1 MITNQLKY
9 YVLMKIKMSTD
20 CDTSG
25 LVQQQKALSQS
36 DIREALE
43 KKILSFT
50 AASTYEALP
59 NLLVTE
65 RGITFT
71 QLPPK
76 EFDPNNPV
84 ATCCVLVIDFDGAN
98 PSPEKGNYLVSD
110 SKRDYTQFFDL
121 IYDLTNWMVVKLF
134 ISDGSQ
140 EGEQKIV
147 KYLVVS
153 PQAKMGEFCHEVT
166 SLLKIMQGGV
176 VDDKYNSF
184 AFIIKSNMHTDDRM

>member
-1 MITNQLKY
+1 MLK
-9 YVLMKIKMSTD
+9 VI
-20 CDTSG
+20 SG
-25 LVQQQKALSQS
+25 LIPNQKALLQA

-50 AASTYEALP
+50 VASTYEVLP
-59 NLLVTE
+59 TLLVTE

-71 QLPPK
+71 QLPPRQ
-76 EFDPNNPV
+76 FDKDDPV
-84 ATCCVLVIDFDGAN
+84 ANCCTLVIDFDGEN
-98 PSPEKGNYLVSD
+98 PSPEKGNYLMSD
-110 SKRDYTQFFDL
+110 SKRDYTQLFDL
-121 IYDLTNWMVVKLF
+121 IYDLTNMLVVKLY

-140 EGEQKIV
+140 ESEQRIV

-153 PQAKMGEFCHEVT
+153 PQAKMGDFCHEIT

-184 AFIIKSNMHTDDRM
+184 VLIIQSNLHTKDRA

>member
-1 MITNQLKY
+1 MAN
-9 YVLMKIKMSTD
+9 
-20 CDTSG
+20 
-25 LVQQQKALSQS
+25 
-36 DIREALE
+36 IREALE

-59 NLLVTE
+59 QLLVTE

-76 EFDPNNPV
+76 EFDNDNPV
-84 ATCCVLVIDFDGAN
+84 ENCCILVIDFDGNN

-110 SKRDYTQFFDL
+110 SKRDYTQLFDL
-121 IYDLTNWMVVKLF
+121 IYDLTNWLVIKLF

-140 EGEQKIV
+140 NGERNIV
-147 KYLVVS
+147 KYLVAS
-153 PQAKMGEFCHEVT
+153 PTAKMGDFIHEIT
-166 SLLKIMQGGV
+166 ALLKIMQGGV

-184 AFIIKSNMHTDDRM
+184 ALIMRSNLHTTDRK

>member
-1 MITNQLKY
+1 ML
-9 YVLMKIKMSTD
+9 
-20 CDTSG
+20 CSG
-25 LVQQQKALSQS
+25 LVQNQKALSHA

-43 KKILSFT
+43 KKILSYT

-59 NLLVTE
+59 HLLVTE
-65 RGITFT
+65 RGISFT
-71 QLPPK
+71 QLPPLD
-76 EFDPNNPV
+76 FDDDNPV
-84 ATCCVLVIDFDGAN
+84 ASCSTLVIEFEGEN

-121 IYDLTNWMVVKLF
+121 IYDLTKWLVVKLY

-140 EGEQKIV
+140 NGEQNII

-153 PQAKMGEFCHEVT
+153 PQAKMENFCHEVT

-176 VDDKYNSF
+176 VDDKFNSF
-184 AFIIKSNMHTDDRM
+184 ALIIRSNLHTNDRA

>member
-1 MITNQLKY
+1 MLQ
-9 YVLMKIKMSTD
+9 
-20 CDTSG
+20 
-25 LVQQQKALSQS
+25 A

-43 KKILSFT
+43 KKILSYT

-59 NLLVTE
+59 NLLVNE

-76 EFDPNNPV
+76 DFDDDNPV
-84 ATCCVLVIDFDGAN
+84 AKCCTLVLDFDGEN

-121 IYDLTNWMVVKLF
+121 IYDLTNWLVVKLF

-140 EGEQKIV
+140 EGEQNIV

-153 PQAKMGEFCHEVT
+153 PQVKMGDFCHEVT
-166 SLLKIMQGGV
+166 SLLKIIQGGV
-176 VDDKYNSF
+176 VDDRYNSF
-184 AFIIKSNMHTDDRM
+184 AFIIRSNLHTTDRK

>member
-1 MITNQLKY
+1 MF
-9 YVLMKIKMSTD
+9 
-20 CDTSG
+20 SG
-25 LVQQQKALSQS
+25 LIPNQKALLQA

-76 EFDPNNPV
+76 KFDDDDPV
-84 ATCCVLVIDFDGAN
+84 ANCCTLVIDYDGEN
-98 PSPEKGNYLVSD
+98 PSPEKGNYLMSD
-110 SKRDYTQFFDL
+110 SKRDYSQLFDL
-121 IYDLTNWMVVKLF
+121 IYDLTNMMVVKLF
-134 ISDGSQ
+134 ISNGSQ
-140 EGEQKIV
+140 TDEQKTV

-153 PQAKMGEFCHEVT
+153 PQAKMGHFCHEVT

-184 AFIIKSNMHTDDRM
+184 VLIIRSNLNTTDRE